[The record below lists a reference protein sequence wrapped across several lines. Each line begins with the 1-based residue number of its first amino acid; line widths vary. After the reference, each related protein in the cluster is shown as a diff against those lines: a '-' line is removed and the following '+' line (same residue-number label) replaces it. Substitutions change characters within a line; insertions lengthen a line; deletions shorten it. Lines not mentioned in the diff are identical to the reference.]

1 MNIDSCDHCKERIT
15 LSGMYPHIMQMV
27 VIEYPVVDPFGS
39 STIIIVFFVL
49 FRTPGNRCVES
60 DIPGR
65 FGVDTPSVRGIGAA
79 FAGRTFFLFA
89 AGCRTTPFASAAS
102 GTESPVDHAES
113 GLTDGCTIGINADMA
128 GNCLW
133 SSTIGIEVNKRA
145 DIPGFAEV
153 IGRIVIMCR
162 VETEVFDADVGVQGT
177 ELP

>member
-1 MNIDSCDHCKERIT
+1 MNIDPRDHCKERIT

-39 STIIIVFFVL
+39 STIIIDFFVL

-113 GLTDGCTIGINADMA
+113 GLTDGCTMSGFRVRNSLKVTSRLTLS
-128 GNCLW
+128 CLLA
-133 SSTIGIEVNKRA
+133 SRKR
-145 DIPGFAEV
+145 ICR
-153 IGRIVIMCR
+153 GRSV
-162 VETEVFDADVGVQGT
+162 
-177 ELP
+177 